1 MEFGFPE
8 TEVFLRAVDNP
19 GKTWNGFGGVCGI
32 ENGSVF

>member
-19 GKTWNGFGGVCGI
+19 GKTWNGFGECVRD